1 VRLALSQMNATVGDI
16 PGNAGRIRVGLRA
29 AADAGAELVLFP
41 ELALTGYP
49 PEDLLL
55 KEHFLA
61 DAAAALGE
69 LASETHGLVAVVGF
83 PERAEDVYNAAAV
96 LADGAVHAIYRKVYL
111 PNYGVFDEQRYFQA
125 GAAGAVIDIGSA
137 SSSHRP
143 GTGKAER
150 LGLTVCEDIW
160 EPGPPASEEALAGA
174 TLILNISASPYHAGK
189 GSERERMF
197 AQRARDNIACVA
209 FCGLVGGQDELVFDG
224 HSCVLDHTG
233 ATIARAAQFREELL
247 VCDVDLEAAAAA
259 RLRDPSQRPAARHS
273 ERRAQV
279 LPALR
284 KARVADRGSQEGRW
298 ASEARTQ
305 GAWRAGR
312 SGDASAASVSRL
324 RHASFARLSGPP
336 GPLTEP
342 LAPVEA
348 EVYAALTLGLRD
360 YVFKNGFQQVVLGL
374 SGGIDSALVA
384 CLAADAL
391 GPARVNVAIMPSPY
405 SSSATQDDARALA
418 AALGVH
424 THELAIEPVMGAYAD
439 ALRADF
445 AGREPDITEENL
457 QARIRGN
464 LLMALS
470 NKFGWLVLATGNK
483 SEMSVGYTTLYGDL
497 AGGFAVIKDVP
508 KTLVYRLCTWR
519 NSDDG
524 AGAPDAIAPQAGVFD
539 DDVRDAATAAAH
551 RPIPLSIIERAP
563 SAELRADQRDEDS
576 LPPYP
581 VLDRILEG
589 YVELDRSREQLIAQ
603 GLPEADVERTIRL
616 VDLAEYKRRQAP
628 PGIKITPRAFG
639 RDRRMPITNR
649 YRG

>member
-1 VRLALSQMNATVGDI
+1 MRLALGQINTTVGDVA
-16 PGNAGRIRVGLRA
+16 GNAALVRDGIHA
-29 AADAGAELVLFP
+29 ARRQGADVVLFP

-61 DAAAALGE
+61 DAAQALQE
-69 LASETHGLVAVVGF
+69 LAAEATGIVALVGF
-83 PERAEDVYNAAAV
+83 PERAEDVYNALAV
-96 LADGAVHAIYRKVYL
+96 LHEGAVHAIYRKVYL

-125 GAAGAVIDIGSA
+125 GPSGAVLDV
-137 SSSHRP
+137 
-143 GTGKAER
+143 GTDR
-150 LGLTVCEDIW
+150 IGLTICEDIW
-160 EPGPPASEEALAGA
+160 EPGPPASDEALNGA
-174 TLILNISASPYHAGK
+174 TLIVNISASPYHAGK
-189 GSERERMF
+189 GVQREQMF
-197 AQRARDNIACVA
+197 AQRARDNIAYVA

-233 ATIARAAQFREELL
+233 ATIARAPQFREQLL

-259 RLRDPSQRPAARHS
+259 RLHDASHRPAARRS
-273 ERRAQV
+273 RAEVIQ
-279 LPALR
+279 LPPLPLP
-284 KARVADRGSQEGRW
+284 E
-298 ASEARTQ
+298 
-305 GAWRAGR
+305 
-312 SGDASAASVSRL
+312 GDAKPPL
-324 RHASFARLSGPP
+324 GPTM
-336 GPLTEP
+336 TEL
-342 LAPVEA
+342 LAPEEA
-348 EVYAALTLGLRD
+348 EVYHALVLGLSD
-360 YVFKNGFQQVVLGL
+360 YVTKNGFEHVVLGI

-391 GPARVNVAIMPSPY
+391 RPGAVSAAVMPSRY
-405 SSSATQDDARALA
+405 SSADTQGDAHALA
-418 AALGVH
+418 EALGIAAV
-424 THELAIEPVMGAYAD
+424 ELPIEPMVDAYD
-439 ALRADF
+439 EALRAQLSEAD
-445 AGREPDITEENL
+445 TSLTQENL

-470 NKFGWLVLATGNK
+470 NEFGWLVLTTGNK

-508 KTLVYRLCTWR
+508 KTLVYRLCRWR
-519 NSDDG
+519 NSPDFFLGEDFPKA
-524 AGAPDAIAPQAGVFD
+524 AGRV
-539 DDVRDAATAAAH
+539 VLK
-551 RPIPLSIIERAP
+551 PIPESIIERAP
-563 SAELRADQRDEDS
+563 SAELRRDQRDEDS

-581 VLDRILEG
+581 VLDEILQG

-603 GLPEADVERTIRL
+603 GLPAEDVDRAIAL